1 MLFLDAAHAHSPSGG
16 QGLNTSIADVVSSSF
31 SHRIAETD
39 WLHQF
44 NLSWKLALVL
54 KGQAPP
60 LLLDSYELE
69 RMPIITEM
77 LEISTSLHNAM
88 LQQLVQQVQSK
99 ALADAAEATKSDNVY
114 YRDWRLFQLDLNYR
128 HSPIVLDDRYA
139 HNAGEKA
146 VVYGVEGHDIR
157 GGDRAPDAPG
167 LVSVAGATDEKP
179 LRLFELFNPA
189 LHTVLILSSD
199 STEASTLA
207 QSVLGVLGRLPSG
220 LVRTILIIP
229 GDSTDAHALYPSVDF
244 VLKDGEGHAFTNYGL
259 GGDKTAI
266 IIVRPDSYIGA
277 FINDVTGVEKYLSVI
292 FGLTF

>member
-16 QGLNTSIADVVSSSF
+16 QGLNTSIADVVSNSF
-31 SHRIAETD
+31 SHRISEID

-60 LLLDSYELE
+60 SLLDSYEVE
-69 RMPIITEM
+69 RMPIISEM

-88 LQQLVQQVQSK
+88 LQQLVQQVQDK
-99 ALADAAEATKSDNVY
+99 AHADAAEATKSGNVY

-128 HSPIVLDDRYA
+128 HSPFVLDDRYA

-146 VVYGVEGHDIR
+146 DAYGAEGHDIR

-167 LVSVAGATDEKP
+167 LVPLAGATDEKR

-207 QSVLGVLGRLPSG
+207 VLGVLGRLPSG
-220 LVRTILIIP
+220 LVRTILVIP
-229 GDSTDAHALYPSVDF
+229 SDSADAHAPYPNVDIF
-244 VLKDGEGHAFTNYGL
+244 LKDSEGHAFKNYGL

>member
-16 QGLNTSIADVVSSSF
+16 QGLNTSIADVVSNSF
-31 SHRIAETD
+31 SHRISEID

-54 KGQAPP
+54 KGKAPP
-60 LLLDSYELE
+60 SLLDSYEVE
-69 RMPIITEM
+69 RMPIISEM

-88 LQQLVQQVQSK
+88 LQQLVQQVQDK
-99 ALADAAEATKSDNVY
+99 AHADAAEAAKSDNVY

-128 HSPIVLDDRYA
+128 HSPFVLDDRYA
-139 HNAGEKA
+139 HNVGEKA
-146 VVYGVEGHDIR
+146 DAYGAEGHDIR

-167 LVSVAGATDEKP
+167 LVPLAGATDDNP
-179 LRLFELFNPA
+179 LRLFELFSPA
-189 LHTVLILSSD
+189 IHTALILSSD
-199 STEASTLA
+199 ATEAPSLA
-207 QSVLGVLGRLPSG
+207 QSVVDILGRLSSG
-220 LVRTILIIP
+220 LVRTILVIP
-229 GDSTDAHALYPSVDF
+229 GDSADAHAPYPNVDF
-244 VLKDGEGHAFTNYGL
+244 VLKDGEGHAFKNYGL

>member
-1 MLFLDAAHAHSPSGG
+1 M
-16 QGLNTSIADVVSSSF
+16 NTSIADVVSNSF

-54 KGQAPP
+54 KGKAPP
-60 LLLDSYELE
+60 SLLDSYEVE
-69 RMPIITEM
+69 RMPIISEM

-88 LQQLVQQVQSK
+88 LQQLVQQVQDK

-128 HSPIVLDDRYA
+128 HSPFVLDDRYGHSA
-139 HNAGEKA
+139 DDEVN
-146 VVYGVEGHDIR
+146 VYGAVGHDIR
-157 GGDRAPDAPG
+157 SGDRAPDAPG
-167 LVSVAGATDEKP
+167 LVPLAGATDEKP

-199 STEASTLA
+199 STETPERT

-220 LVRTILIIP
+220 LVRTILIVT
-229 GDSTDAHALYPSVDF
+229 GEAADVHAPSSGVDF
-244 VLKDGEGHAFTNYGL
+244 ILKDSEGHAFKNFGL
-259 GGDKTAI
+259 GDGKSAI

-277 FINDVTGVEKYLSVI
+277 FIHDATGVEKYSSVV
-292 FGLTF
+292 FGSTL

>member
-16 QGLNTSIADVVSSSF
+16 QGLNTSIADVVSNSF
-31 SHRIAETD
+31 SHRISEID

-60 LLLDSYELE
+60 SLLDSYEVE
-69 RMPIITEM
+69 RMPIISEM

-88 LQQLVQQVQSK
+88 LQQLVQQVQDK
-99 ALADAAEATKSDNVY
+99 AHADAAEAAKSDNVY

-128 HSPIVLDDRYA
+128 HSPFVLDDRYA
-139 HNAGEKA
+139 HTAGEKA
-146 VVYGVEGHDIR
+146 DAYGAEGHDIR

-167 LVSVAGATDEKP
+167 LVPLAGATDEKR

-207 QSVLGVLGRLPSG
+207 VLGVLGRLPSG
-220 LVRTILIIP
+220 LVRTILVIP
-229 GDSTDAHALYPSVDF
+229 GDSADAHAPYPNVDF
-244 VLKDGEGHAFTNYGL
+244 VLKDGEGHAFKNYGL

-277 FINDVTGVEKYLSVI
+277 FINDVTGVQKYLSVI